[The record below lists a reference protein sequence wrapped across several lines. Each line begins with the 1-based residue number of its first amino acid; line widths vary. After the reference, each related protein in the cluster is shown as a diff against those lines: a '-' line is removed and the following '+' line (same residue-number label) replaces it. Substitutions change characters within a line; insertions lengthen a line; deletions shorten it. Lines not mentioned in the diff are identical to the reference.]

1 MMMFDVLN
9 TILVILFL
17 IINIVLIKKNLLCL
31 RFD

>member
-1 MMMFDVLN
+1 MMFDVLN